1 MALIKKEV
9 LQQNVAT
16 NVQFRLNNIT
26 HKANF
31 RNKKRKLAK
40 NNLYCY
46 I

>member
-16 NVQFRLNNIT
+16 KVQFRLNNIT

-31 RNKKRKLAK
+31 ISKSENWQK
-40 NNLYCY
+40 NNLNRY